1 MTAQVELADVPVV
14 DNHCHAVHTEQDA
27 DVTAWRQNF
36 SESPDQHMR
45 TQDVA
50 EMVFYRRLMR
60 RMAVFHGVPET
71 EEDVLQARSALG
83 AAGLLGAL
91 FGEALIEGVVLD
103 TGYPDQSRAIAG
115 DDFSRASGAAR
126 VDLLRLELLFQDL
139 VAASGSYGE
148 LAEAVRHRLADVRG
162 DGYAGFKS
170 IAAYRTGL
178 AIRRWPAED
187 TLAAFAAAR
196 EEVARS
202 GSVRLGYQPLLD
214 ALLHLAFGAAAE
226 QELPV
231 QFHVGYGDPDVD
243 LRTASPLQLR
253 EVLEEPGYRPM
264 PVVMLH
270 SCWPFFR
277 EAAYLAAVYGN
288 AYLDLS
294 FAIPFL
300 SVAEM
305 TSVARAA
312 VAAAPASK
320 LMYSSDGAWVPELHW
335 MGAHDGRRVLGAV
348 LGELVSDGDLSAAQA
363 RHAGELILRANA
375 HRVYGLPDQGS
386 GAPGG
391 AGPR

>member
-1 MTAQVELADVPVV
+1 MTAQVELAGIPVV

-27 DVTAWRQNF
+27 GVTAWRQNF

-50 EMVFYRRLMR
+50 ETVFYRRLLR
-60 RMAVFHGVPET
+60 RMAAFHGVPDT
-71 EEDVLQARSALG
+71 EEDVLRARSALG

-115 DDFSRASGAAR
+115 DDFSRASGAERA
-126 VDLLRLELLFQDL
+126 DLLRLELMFQDL
-139 VAASGSYGE
+139 VAESGSYQE
-148 LAEAVRHRLADVRG
+148 LADAVRHRLADVRG

-202 GSVRLGYQPLLD
+202 GSVRLGHQPLLD
-214 ALLHLAFGAAAE
+214 ALLHLAFDAAAA

-253 EVLEEPGYRPM
+253 EVLEEPGYRSM

-300 SVAEM
+300 SIAEM

-335 MGAHDGRRVLGAV
+335 MGAHDGRRVLGVV

-363 RHAGELILRANA
+363 QRAGELILRTNA
-375 HRVYGLPDQGS
+375 HRVYGLPGH
-386 GAPGG
+386 GNGT
-391 AGPR
+391 GPR